1 MNKTLISISN
11 VCKSFGSVRAV
22 DEVSLNVQ
30 ENEFLALLGPSGCG
44 KTTLL
49 RMLAGLESP
58 DSGDIVIDG
67 SNMKDVAPNKRPVNM
82 VFQSYAVFPHMTV
95 EKNIAYGLKVTG
107 VPEDQIKV
115 AVRDALAMVEL
126 DHLAGRSPAQLSGGQ
141 RQRVALARALVK
153 RPKVLLLD
161 EPLSALDARLREQM
175 QFELTE
181 LQRTLGITFIVV
193 THDQHE
199 ALSMSN
205 RVAVMNGGKIAQLAT
220 PSVLY
225 DRPVSQFVARF
236 IGRVN
241 ILSGQ
246 LSGVDNDLL
255 RFELADFGTLE
266 LPWSGSAN
274 GNSALALRPEH
285 LMVTLG
291 EPPVASGSNLLK
303 TAGTISQVT
312 YYGDSRQL
320 FVQTAT
326 GQQLCATLRSEAPVQ
341 GLTGKVGEK
350 VWLTWHPENCRILND
365 VG

>member
-1 MNKTLISISN
+1 
-11 VCKSFGSVRAV
+11 
-22 DEVSLNVQ
+22 
-30 ENEFLALLGPSGCG
+30 
-44 KTTLL
+44 
-49 RMLAGLESP
+49 
-58 DSGDIVIDG
+58 
-67 SNMKDVAPNKRPVNM
+67 
-82 VFQSYAVFPHMTV
+82 
-95 EKNIAYGLKVTG
+95 
-107 VPEDQIKV
+107 
-115 AVRDALAMVEL
+115 
-126 DHLAGRSPAQLSGGQ
+126 
-141 RQRVALARALVK
+141 
-153 RPKVLLLD
+153 
-161 EPLSALDARLREQM
+161 
-175 QFELTE
+175 
-181 LQRTLGITFIVV
+181 
-193 THDQHE
+193 
-199 ALSMSN
+199 
-205 RVAVMNGGKIAQLAT
+205 AT

-274 GNSALALRPEH
+274 GNSVLALRPEH

-291 EPPVASGSNLLK
+291 EPPVTSGSNLLK

-320 FVQTAT
+320 FVQTAK

-350 VWLTWHPENCRILND
+350 VWLTWHAENCRILND